1 MEMPTLGSL
10 FDGSGGFPLA
20 GQLSGITPIWAAE
33 VEPYPIAVTRSR
45 FPQMMHLGSV
55 TGVHGDKVKP
65 VDVITFG
72 SPCQDLS
79 VAGKRAGIHDGQRSN
94 LFFEAIR
101 IIREMREATN
111 GVYPT
116 FAIWE
121 NAPGAFSSNKGE
133 DFRCVLEEFVRI
145 SAEISVPRP
154 ASGRWS
160 QSGEIVGDGY
170 SVAWR
175 QLDAQYWGVP
185 QRRKR
190 IYLVADFAGERAG
203 EILFE
208 RESLRGHPAARGATG
223 QGAATDAAR
232 SAGGSRD
239 IGCLNPWDAQ
249 TIRQYAID
257 GVFPALGTNS
267 GGGQNRAGVCFAQNQ
282 RDELRDLGEKT
293 GALAAERGMHQQN
306 FIALKCMNP
315 WDCQSKR
322 IYQPDGVYPTL
333 PAMDNGGANSQA
345 VLYAFDSMTSNS
357 MKSSSPHSGFHE
369 ETVAKT
375 LQACGVDPTCNQGGN
390 VIVEPMYTMQGNGI
404 DRPVI
409 CFKSGQGAKSRS
421 LGESETV
428 TPTLGSEAGGNSVPA
443 VCYDARGN
451 GNGTCCPTLTGD
463 HENRVTDYTTI
474 CCEEVYPKVTGS
486 LCANTHPGGV
496 TGQDAFNDMLP
507 VTPGKPPRKYII
519 RRLTPLECC
528 RLQGFPDGWGIPDH
542 KDKLSDEELA
552 FWQQVRDTCAAIS
565 GKPPKKY
572 SAEAL
577 TKWYNSLHTDSAEY
591 KMWGNGIALPCAAF
605 VLAGIAEKLEEG

>member
-1 MEMPTLGSL
+1 MGMPTLGSL

-20 GQLSGITPIWAAE
+20 GQMSGITPIWAAE

-45 FPQMMHLGSV
+45 FPHMMHLGSV
-55 TGVHGDKVKP
+55 TDVHGDKVQP

-101 IIREMREATN
+101 IIREMREATD
-111 GVYPT
+111 GVYPA
-116 FAIWE
+116 FAVWE
-121 NAPGAFSSNKGE
+121 NVPGAFSSNKGE

-154 ASGRWS
+154 AGGRWQ

-208 RESLRGHPAARGATG
+208 RESLRGNSQSCGAPG
-223 QGAATDAAR
+223 QGAAADAPG
-232 SAGGSRD
+232 STGGSRG
-239 IGCLNPWDAQ
+239 IECL
-249 TIRQYAID
+249 
-257 GVFPALGTNS
+257 
-267 GGGQNRAGVCFAQNQ
+267 
-282 RDELRDLGEKT
+282 
-293 GALAAERGMHQQN
+293 
-306 FIALKCMNP
+306 NP

-333 PAMDNGGANSQA
+333 PAMESGGANNHA
-345 VLYAFDSMTSNS
+345 VMYALDSMSSNS
-357 MKSSSPHSGFHE
+357 MKSSNPHSG
-369 ETVAKT
+369 
-375 LQACGVDPTCNQGGN
+375 QN
-390 VIVEPMYTMQGNGI
+390 V
-404 DRPVI
+404 
-409 CFKSGQGAKSRS
+409 
-421 LGESETV
+421 
-428 TPTLGSEAGGNSVPA
+428 

-451 GNGTCCPTLTGD
+451 GAGTCCPTLTGD
-463 HENRVTDYTTI
+463 HENRVTDYTAVT
-474 CCEEVYPKVTGS
+474 VYRSPKIGEYAADGTASTMAARDFKSPRDLVVE
-486 LCANTHPGGV
+486 H
-496 TGQDAFNDMLP
+496 D
-507 VTPGKPPRKYII
+507 KPPRKYII
-519 RRLTPLECC
+519 RRLTPTERC

-552 FWQQVRDTCAAIS
+552 FWQSVRDTCAAIS

-572 SAEAL
+572 SAGSL

-605 VLAGIAEKLEEG
+605 VLAGIAEKFERC